1 MCTIQMGGCLED
13 HEGARTTDEAVL
25 GAVED
30 GKTESVVLNFD
41 TQEADESW
49 EEFLGQLNKLEERW
63 TVHKADED
71 PES

>member
-13 HEGARTTDEAVL
+13 NEGARTTDEAVL

-30 GKTESVVLNFD
+30 GNTESVVLDFNA
-41 TQEADESW
+41 QEADETW
-49 EEFLGQLNKLEERW
+49 EEFLGQLSKLEERW

>member
-1 MCTIQMGGCLED
+1 MCTIQMGGPLED
-13 HEGARTTDEAVL
+13 DEGARTTDEAVL

-30 GKTESVVLNFD
+30 GTTESVVLNFD

-49 EEFLGQLNKLEERW
+49 KEFLGQLKKLEERW

-71 PES
+71 LAS